1 MGTIHLVFGP
11 QGAGKS
17 TYARELAKRVTGI
30 RLSIDDWMN
39 QLYGPDLP
47 KPMNFSWIMERVQ
60 RCEMRIWATATDVAR
75 TGGTVVLDLGFMK
88 IKSRSAFL
96 SLATKNEHPAQL
108 HFVDAPHDIRRNRV
122 LTRNTEKGET
132 FSFEVTAPMFD
143 FMEREFEPP
152 TAQELASSIVFNSH
166 LKQENEGTC

>member
-1 MGTIHLVFGP
+1 MGTIHLVYGP

-17 TYARELAKRVTGI
+17 TYSHNLASSIEGV
-30 RLSIDDWMN
+30 RLSIDDWMG

-47 KPMNFSWIMERVQ
+47 KPISFPWVMERVQ
-60 RCEMRIWATATDVAR
+60 RCEQRIWATATEIVR

-88 IKSRSAFL
+88 VKSRSAFL
-96 SLATKNEHPAQL
+96 SQAAANRHPAQL
-108 HFVDAPHDIRRNRV
+108 HFVNAPHDVRRKRV
-122 LTRNTEKGET
+122 LARNVVKGET

-152 TAQELASSIVFNSH
+152 TDQELLSSVVFNSA
-166 LKQENEGTC
+166 